1 MTGTPPSRR
10 SLSEVAIDGLACVL
24 FAGFVGI
31 LFYGYWEPQFSY
43 TTLATLPLLGS
54 LATLWWAN
62 LRSDRI
68 VRSLLPASIP

>member
-1 MTGTPPSRR
+1 VTGTPPFPR
-10 SLSEVAIDGLACVL
+10 SLSEVAIDALACVL

-62 LRSDRI
+62 LRADRI
-68 VRSLLPASIP
+68 VRSRPATSIP